1 MFNISSL
8 FASLLLSISP
18 MVSIPI
24 ETTPINKVDTMSTD
38 FVNSDTSR
46 ITSSMLSNGNYLSLG
61 FYATPGVPTIYNSN
75 NEIVYTLNV
84 VDNQTEYCVLY
95 FDSGFDFR
103 IHTNSSSSGDDLQ
116 FSVDMNTDICINYNL
131 MSSGEYY
138 NLVNGTQYPSNDT
151 THIFSVASIS
161 SGEGLTFLNRG
172 DAGANGYTFDFL
184 AQPITYTSSDTQI
197 FVSESYIPNYV
208 LLNGSYQYSIN
219 VPSTTASSDISSY
232 IETQYNTLFYNDY
245 PIYNDTT
252 KYYKN
257 LENNVIEID
266 NVNHTYRIQRFFD
279 KVISTCVITIN
290 SYING
295 TTTAIKNQLSI
306 TYPKTETFIINKYID
321 SDLLGYKFVSSSVS
335 DNFVPTTDVT
345 INYYYVYDT
354 TIIKNITL
362 NYYQVYSGIS
372 ISEENIIQKN
382 VGYKLVLNDYKLNIQ
397 NFTYSYVEPNTPEIT
412 ISKDLEIIYYYNKV
426 SSGKTEVIDMWGLVA
441 TMVSIPFTFLS
452 QAFNLTLF
460 AGTPY
465 AFNFSSLLLTFI
477 SLLVILLILKII
489 KGRF

>member
-18 MVSIPI
+18 VVSIPI
-24 ETTPINKVDTMSTD
+24 ETTPISKVDTMSTD
-38 FVNSDTSR
+38 FENSDTSR

-61 FYATPGVPTIYNSN
+61 FDTTPYVPTIYNSN
-75 NEIVYTLNV
+75 NEIVYTLNL
-84 VDNQTEYCVLY
+84 TKYGVLY

-103 IHTNSSSSGDDLQ
+103 IHTNSYSSGDDLE
-116 FSVDMNTDICINYNL
+116 FSVHMDTSICINYNL
-131 MSSGEYY
+131 MGSSQYY
-138 NLVNGTQYPSNDT
+138 NLANGTQYPSNDT

-161 SGEGLTFLNRG
+161 SGKGLTISNLG
-172 DAGANGYTFDFL
+172 DAGANSYTFDFL

-197 FVSESYIPNYV
+197 YVSDSYIPNYV

-279 KVISTCVITIN
+279 KVIPTCVITIN

-295 TTTAIKNQLSI
+295 TTTAIKNQLLI
-306 TYPKTETFIINKYID
+306 TAPKSETFIINKYID
-321 SDLLGYKFVSSSVS
+321 YDLLGYKFVSSTVS
-335 DNFVPTTDVT
+335 DNFVPTTDLT
-345 INYYYVYDT
+345 INYYYLYDT

-372 ISEENIIQKN
+372 ISQENIIQKN

-426 SSGKTEVIDMWGLVA
+426 PSGKTEVIDMWGLVA

-465 AFNFSSLLLTFI
+465 AFNFSSLLLTFVC
-477 SLLVILLILKII
+477 LLVILLILKII

>member
-1 MFNISSL
+1 MVNISSL

-24 ETTPINKVDTMSTD
+24 VNEPKNNIETMSTD
-38 FVNSDTSR
+38 FINSETNR

-61 FYATPGVPTIYNSN
+61 FYANPNVPTIYNSN
-75 NEIVYTLNV
+75 NEVVYTLSVEN
-84 VDNQTEYCVLY
+84 NQTMGCVLY

-103 IHTNSSSSGDDLQ
+103 IHTNSRSSGDDLQ
-116 FSVDMNTDICINYNL
+116 FSVYLNTDICLNYNPGSL
-131 MSSGEYY
+131 GNYDT
-138 NLVNGTQYPSNDT
+138 LVKGWQYPSNDT
-151 THIFSVASIS
+151 THIFSVTSIS
-161 SGEGLTFLNRG
+161 SGKGLEISNTG
-172 DAGANGYTFDFL
+172 DAGENSYSFNFFSP
-184 AQPITYTSSDTQI
+184 PIQYTSTDTQI
-197 FVSESYIPNYV
+197 YVSDSYIPNYV

-219 VPSTTASSDISSY
+219 VPKSTSSADIPSF
-232 IETQYNTLFYNDY
+232 IENQFKSLFYNSY
-245 PIYNDTT
+245 PIYNDST

-266 NVNHTYRIQRFFD
+266 DVNHTYRIQMFFD
-279 KVISTCVITIN
+279 KVIPTCVISIN
-290 SYING
+290 SFING
-295 TTTAIKNQLSI
+295 TTTAIKNQLLI
-306 TYPKTETFIINKYID
+306 TAPKTETFIINKYID
-321 SDLLGYKFVSSSVS
+321 YDLLGYKFVSSSVS
-335 DNFVPTTDVT
+335 DNFVPSNDLT

-354 TIIKNITL
+354 SIIKNITL
-362 NYYQVYSGIS
+362 NYYQVYSVIS
-372 ISEENIIQKN
+372 ISEVNIIQKN
-382 VGYKLVLNDYKLNIQ
+382 VGYKLHLNDYKLNIQ

-426 SSGKTEVIDMWGLVA
+426 SSGTTEVIDLWGLVA

-465 AFNFSSLLLTFI
+465 AFNFSSLLLTFVCL
-477 SLLVILLILKII
+477 SVILLILKIM

>member
-1 MFNISSL
+1 MVNISSL

-38 FVNSDTSR
+38 FINSETNR

-61 FYATPGVPTIYNSN
+61 FNTEPYVPTIYNSN
-75 NEIVYTLNV
+75 NEIVYTLSGASGAL
-84 VDNQTEYCVLY
+84 YSGVLY
-95 FDSGFDFR
+95 FDSGFNFL
-103 IHTNSSSSGDDLQ
+103 IHTNSYSSGGDLN
-116 FSVDMNTDICINYNL
+116 FGVHLNTDICSNFNPGGLGNYDT
-131 MSSGEYY
+131 
-138 NLVNGTQYPSNDT
+138 LVNGWQYPSNDT
-151 THIFSVASIS
+151 THIFSVTSFS
-161 SGEGLTFLNRG
+161 SGDGLEISNTGDSGENSYSFNFLS
-172 DAGANGYTFDFL
+172 
-184 AQPITYTSSDTQI
+184 QPIEYTSTDTQI
-197 FVSESYIPNYV
+197 YVSDSYIPNYV

-219 VPSTTASSDISSY
+219 VPSSTSSADIPSS
-232 IETQYNTLFYNDY
+232 IENQFKSLFYNSY
-245 PIYNDTT
+245 PIYNDST

-266 NVNHTYRIQRFFD
+266 NINHTYRIQMFFD
-279 KVISTCVITIN
+279 KVIPTYVITIN
-290 SYING
+290 SFING
-295 TTTAIKNQLSI
+295 TTTSIKNQLLI
-306 TYPKTETFIINKYID
+306 TAPKTETFIINNYID
-321 SDLLGYKFVSSSVS
+321 YDILGYKFVSSSVS
-335 DNFVPTTDVT
+335 DNFVPTTDLT

-362 NYYQVYSGIS
+362 NYYQVYSVIS
-372 ISEENIIQKN
+372 ISQENIIQKN

-465 AFNFSSLLLTFI
+465 AFNFSSLLLTFVC
-477 SLLVILLILKII
+477 LLVILLILKIF